1 MSTFF
6 AVVFICGAI
15 IIGASWV
22 IEVYKEIFKD

>member
-15 IIGASWV
+15 IIGASWI
-22 IEVYKEIFKD
+22 IEAYKDIFKD